1 MEVNRLIKTLKV
13 YDKVFSLNDVREANL
28 GLRNDILS
36 DPEIRP
42 YDKRLFIGYLDQLG
56 PEKEQKD
63 SSPWT
68 YALIGLLGAVGGFL
82 ARDAIQ
88 EFLENLA
95 EDVNKKVLERLK
107 YVGKK

>member
-13 YDKVFSLNDVREANL
+13 YDKVFSLNDVKEANL
-28 GLRNDILS
+28 KLRSDILS
-36 DPEIRP
+36 DPELRP
-42 YDKRLFIGYLDQLG
+42 YDKKLFISYLDQLG